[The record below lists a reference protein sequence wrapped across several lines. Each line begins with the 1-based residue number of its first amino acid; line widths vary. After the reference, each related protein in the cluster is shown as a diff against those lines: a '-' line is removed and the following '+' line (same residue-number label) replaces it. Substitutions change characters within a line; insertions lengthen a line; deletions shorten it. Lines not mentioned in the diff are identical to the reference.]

1 MNERFWKR
9 IQRYFASDHHRFERC
24 AAALSRLL
32 LPDTAAIELTMPSR
46 DGGRDAIGQLYIGNG
61 ASAMLVDFGFE
72 AVKAQPFALSRTET
86 TAVDQVCMRWDGRR
100 AE

>member
-1 MNERFWKR
+1 MNERFWNVFR
-9 IQRYFASDHHRFERC
+9 GISRLNHHRFERC

-86 TAVDQVCMRWDGRR
+86 TAVDQVCMRWDGQR